1 MALETQEQ
9 VNNTALNYCTHNFIL
24 VDLFCIHLHH
34 TLTIIHYI
42 KVYFV
47 FVLLDCVC
55 YNKDF
60 VRIEVCYIEVLL
72 HTFYGDFGRAE
83 ENHYIEFR

>member
-1 MALETQEQ
+1 M
-9 VNNTALNYCTHNFIL
+9 
-24 VDLFCIHLHH
+24 
-34 TLTIIHYI
+34 
-42 KVYFV
+42 

-60 VRIEVCYIEVLL
+60 VSIEVCYIEVLL

-83 ENHYIEFR
+83 ENHYIEFC

>member
-1 MALETQEQ
+1 M
-9 VNNTALNYCTHNFIL
+9 
-24 VDLFCIHLHH
+24 
-34 TLTIIHYI
+34 
-42 KVYFV
+42 

-72 HTFYGDFGRAE
+72 HTFYSDFGWAE
-83 ENHYIEFR
+83 ENHSLSVSGDVVT